1 MYRDRLCGIGG
12 RNVDPSY
19 DHLFAGRFL
28 YRDAELPLPHD
39 HHAREAQ
46 RDHSQHQG
54 AVPERGRDRGFAE
67 DRRADPRTLQR
78 LQGAEKRKKRKK
90 KAMRLFLSDVDGTLL
105 SFSRTVKQEDMDA
118 IRAWQMAGH
127 AFGLVTGR
135 DMNFCLRFLKEYGIV
150 PDCLISSNGASV
162 YHEGRLFPV
171 AHMEPQLCRQVFEK
185 LAGLQEYMVP
195 FITTDEGVHYFA
207 KKDVDLMKKE
217 QAHLK
222 YFSSQDVYDLLAHI
236 NRVPKLS
243 VYVRNAD
250 WTDQLYEKVRE
261 WFPDL
266 NCAKTS
272 IDYIELT
279 KKGCDKAQAM
289 AFLEKELS
297 LDLKQC
303 AFIGDGENDIP
314 MMDRLEHT
322 YVMESADENVRSHA
336 KYTVSGVKEAL
347 EHEGEK

>member
-1 MYRDRLCGIGG
+1 M
-12 RNVDPSY
+12 
-19 DHLFAGRFL
+19 
-28 YRDAELPLPHD
+28 
-39 HHAREAQ
+39 
-46 RDHSQHQG
+46 
-54 AVPERGRDRGFAE
+54 
-67 DRRADPRTLQR
+67 
-78 LQGAEKRKKRKK
+78 K
-90 KAMRLFLSDVDGTLL
+90 LFLSDVDGTLL

-135 DMNFCLRFLKEYGIV
+135 DMNFCLQFLKEYGIV

-171 AHMEPQLCRQVFEK
+171 AHMEPRLCRQVFEK

-195 FITTDEGVHYFA
+195 FITTDEGMHYFA

-243 VYVRNAD
+243 IYVRNAD

-266 NCAKTS
+266 NCAKAS

-297 LDLKQC
+297 LDLEQC
-303 AFIGDGENDIP
+303 AFVGDGENDIL